1 MIQKSMSLKY
11 EPFSQMQVTLG
22 AERSLPVAREA
33 GGDTPFAEWRAGV
46 LGALEKFED
55 GETELRKVL
64 PHPDP

>member
-1 MIQKSMSLKY
+1 
-11 EPFSQMQVTLG
+11 MQVTLG